1 MSYTTNRQPQGLS
14 KSTES
19 LLREGMIGEIVAI
32 NDYDYFIGATEN
44 KDVRELF
51 HHIMEDEKRHYGM
64 FLEALRRIDE
74 EEEEL
79 QQEAKEHVVIK
90 SKLKHKT
97 DSKKKVSNHDVLVFI
112 RDAIKAELEAIIL
125 YDSLTEIIEDQCIN
139 KIIKD
144 ITKDEKEHV
153 EELTRALMILDE
165 DTYGPIE

>member
-14 KSTES
+14 KSIES
-19 LLREGMIGEIVAI
+19 LLREGMVAELVAI
-32 NDYDYFIGATEN
+32 NDYDHFIGVTEN

-97 DSKKKVSNHDVLVFI
+97 DNKKKASNYDILVFI
-112 RDAIKAELEAIIL
+112 REAIKAELEAIIL